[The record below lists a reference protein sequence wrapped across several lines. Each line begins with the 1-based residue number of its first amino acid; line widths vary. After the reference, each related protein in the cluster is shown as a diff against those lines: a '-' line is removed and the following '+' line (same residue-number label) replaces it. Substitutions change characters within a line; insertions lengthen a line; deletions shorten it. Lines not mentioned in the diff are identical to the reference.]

1 MAYEVNFTD
10 SVNKGFITVED
21 KSVNTETSLGLTG
34 RNLSDYGNIVNENFL
49 HLLENFA
56 NNNAPSNPVEG
67 QLWYDTTA
75 GVEQLKIYDGT
86 TWLSAGGIK
95 KGTAQPEA
103 TSSIPGDL
111 WVDTTNQQLYLYTG
125 SGWVLVGP
133 DFSEGATTGSK
144 FVTLISSNN
153 LEQPVIINYVDN
165 QPVLIISA
173 TQFIP
178 KSTIAGFSTIYP
190 GVNVSSNIGGTPGKY
205 YGISEKSENL
215 LVNGV
220 SYPGTA
226 FPRLDANNIFTRAL
240 RVQNNSG
247 ISIGEAPTLILS
259 VSGSV
264 SEIRN
269 AASDGS
275 IDFKVNN
282 AGSNTTALRVFNN
295 GRVAIGTQNATEALD
310 VSGNIVTSGSIKV
323 NSTTDSTSTSTGSLV
338 VLGGIGIAKNLNI
351 GGSLTIASG
360 SNSLTVND
368 IVPNVTNTKNIGSVG
383 LKFNGVYAQN
393 FYGNLTGN
401 VTGNL
406 TGSAS
411 TASKLNSPTTFTM
424 SGDITAPSFVFDGQ
438 VGGTTKTFVTTLS
451 DSYFTSKSS
460 TPTILVDD
468 EILINRPGD
477 GLLRVTQETLTTK
490 IPNTAQGPL
499 IPVGTILPFAG
510 TVAPAGFFVCDGT
523 EREVAIYS
531 SLFSVIGNSFGT
543 PSSISFFKLPD
554 FRGRTLLGWLGSAT
568 SGNRVLND
576 GAANTIGNYGGSE
589 SELID
594 STQLP
599 DHYHSLM
606 GDDGTQFYST
616 SNLTGTTDSASTAI
630 SIVGGD
636 PGSGMTRTQGVEGF
650 SSQNEFNTV
659 PPFGTV
665 NFIIYHGVF

>member
-10 SVNKGFITVED
+10 SVNKGSITVED
-21 KSVNTETSLGLTG
+21 KSVNTETSIGLPG

-56 NNNAPSNPVEG
+56 SNNSPDNPVEG

-95 KGTAQPEA
+95 KGTSQPEA
-103 TSSIPGDL
+103 TTSIPGDL
-111 WVDTTNQQLYLYTG
+111 WADTTNQQLYLYTG

-165 QPVLIISA
+165 QPISIVSA

-178 KSTIAGFSTIYP
+178 KSSINGFSTIYP
-190 GVNVSSNIGGTPGKY
+190 GVNISSNIGGTPGKY
-205 YGISEKSENL
+205 YGIAEKTENL
-215 LVNGV
+215 MVNGV

-226 FPRLDANNIFTRAL
+226 FPRLDVNNIFTRSL
-240 RVQNNSG
+240 RVQNNGG
-247 ISIGEAPTLILS
+247 ISIGEAATLILS

-275 IDFKVNN
+275 IDFKINN
-282 AGSNTTALRVFNN
+282 AGSNTTAMRVFNN
-295 GRVAIGTQNATEALD
+295 GKVAIGTQNATEALD
-310 VSGNIVTSGSIKV
+310 VAGNIITSGTIKA
-323 NSTTDSTSTSTGSLV
+323 NSTTESTSTSTGSLV
-338 VLGGIGIAKNLNI
+338 VLGGLGIAKNLNI
-351 GGSLTIASG
+351 GGSLSIASG
-360 SNSLTVND
+360 TNILTVND
-368 IVPNVTNTKNIGSVG
+368 IVPNANNTKNIGSVA

-411 TASKLNSPTTFTM
+411 TASKLNSPTTFAM
-424 SGDITAPSFVFDGQ
+424 SGDITAPSFTFDGQ

-460 TPTILVDD
+460 TLTILEDD
-468 EILINRPGD
+468 EILINRTGD
-477 GLLRVTQETLTTK
+477 GLLRVTQETLTSK
-490 IPNTAQGPL
+490 IPNLAQGPL
-499 IPVGTILPFAG
+499 LPIGTILPFAG
-510 TVAPAGFFVCDGT
+510 TTAPTGFFICDGS

-531 SLFSVIGNSFGT
+531 SLFTLIGNSFGT

-568 SGNRVLND
+568 TGNRVLND

-589 SELID
+589 SDLID
-594 STQLP
+594 TTQLP
-599 DHYHSLM
+599 DHYHDLM
-606 GDDGTQFYST
+606 GDNGTQFYSL
-616 SNLTGTTDSASTAI
+616 SNQTGVTDSASTSL

-636 PGSGMTRTQGVEGF
+636 PGSGMTRTQGIEGF
-650 SSQNEFNTV
+650 TSQNEFNTV